1 MIVEIILGV
10 FLLIETYVVWNLF
23 RKTELLE
30 TWVEDFTQ
38 VIQQVEQDDSN
49 GLLEEEVQYVSSRY
63 GLHEDDDRDEILFHI
78 AESLYEKHLI

>member
-30 TWVEDFTQ
+30 TWVEDFKQFRTYKQ
-38 VIQQVEQDDSN
+38 N
-49 GLLEEEVQYVSSRY
+49 
-63 GLHEDDDRDEILFHI
+63 
-78 AESLYEKHLI
+78 

>member
-30 TWVEDFTQ
+30 TWVGDFTQ
-38 VIQQVEQDDSN
+38 TIQNVQSELEQIDSSGAFKSDDEVGSIFN
-49 GLLEEEVQYVSSRY
+49 QIKTTVDKLNQFKGEEIDAS
-63 GLHEDDDRDEILFHI
+63 
-78 AESLYEKHLI
+78 